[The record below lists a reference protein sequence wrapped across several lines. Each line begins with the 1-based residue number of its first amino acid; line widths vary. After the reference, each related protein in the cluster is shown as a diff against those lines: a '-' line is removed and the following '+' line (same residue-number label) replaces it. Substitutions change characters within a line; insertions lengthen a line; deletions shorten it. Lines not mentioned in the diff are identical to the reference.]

1 MAIGSI
7 DYGDRTEQTL
17 SQRARNDEPGLAGSV
32 DASRQRPAPQAS
44 SPLGAL
50 SPAGAEIKRSNDLM
64 AAARA
69 AAVALV
75 TQPVDVARTRETK
88 SASELAGLPT
98 QRSDVVTAT
107 ADRKT
112 RPRN

>member
-7 DYGDRTEQTL
+7 DYGDRSEQAS
-17 SQRARNDEPGLAGSV
+17 SQRARVESSRLSGADG
-32 DASRQRPAPQAS
+32 ASGQRPAPQAS

-50 SPAGAEIKRSNDLM
+50 SPAASEIKRSNDLM

-75 TQPVDVARTRETK
+75 TQPVDVAQTRETK
-88 SASELAGLPT
+88 SMAELAGVSRRGPP
-98 QRSDVVTAT
+98 SDE
-107 ADRKT
+107 T
-112 RPRN
+112 RIDQPRASD

>member
-7 DYGDRTEQTL
+7 DYGDRSGQTS
-17 SQRARNDEPGLAGSV
+17 SQRSRIDAPGGTA
-32 DASRQRPAPQAS
+32 DASRQRPAAQAS

-50 SPAGAEIKRSNDLM
+50 SPAASEIKRSNDLM

-75 TQPVDVARTRETK
+75 TQPVDVAQTRATK
-88 SASELAGLPT
+88 STAELFGLARRDAPREAPRT
-98 QRSDVVTAT
+98 DRS
-107 ADRKT
+107 
-112 RPRN
+112 RPND

>member
-7 DYGDRTEQTL
+7 DYGDRREQMV
-17 SQRARNDEPGLAGSV
+17 SQRARGDDSGLAGSV
-32 DASRQRPAPQAS
+32 DASRHRPAPQAS

-50 SPAGAEIKRSNDLM
+50 SPAAAEIKRSNDLM

-75 TQPVDVARTRETK
+75 TQPVDVSRTRETK
-88 SASELAGLPT
+88 SAPELTGLPT
-98 QRSDVVTAT
+98 QRSDDVA
-107 ADRKT
+107 AAAERKT
-112 RPRN
+112 RSRN